1 MQEQTQEQTQPQG
14 QTQRRT
20 RQRKRRQGRRPGRNA
35 PPRLLVATA
44 LVALLTACGG
54 AGGRGGGSGADSPD
68 LPVAG
73 THWTIGAVTSD
84 GVRSAAPDGA
94 RIDFGTDGT
103 ARGSTGCN
111 AFASDVVLSGDTLTV
126 SARDKSETACPEDA
140 VRFET
145 VWTKAF
151 AGPLRGTLKGPRL
164 TLTAPDGR
172 YVLELTAEPAA
183 PLRGTTWRI
192 DGLVSGATVSS
203 LPGDSGTKARLVIG
217 EDGRVTGNLGCNNFS
232 ATARTAGG
240 TLTVEGPVAT
250 TRMMCTGL
258 RMRLET
264 RLYELLGGPLTY
276 RLDHRVLTLTDAS
289 GEGLT
294 ATAAK
299 PGDR

>member
-1 MQEQTQEQTQPQG
+1 MQK
-14 QTQRRT
+14 QTQRQK
-20 RQRKRRQGRRPGRNA
+20 RQQKRPHERKPGRNA

-54 AGGRGGGSGADSPD
+54 AGGRGSGPGSGSGADTPD

-111 AFASDVVLSGDTLTV
+111 AFASEVVLRGDTLTV
-126 SARDKSETACPEDA
+126 SAREKSEKACPEDA

-151 AGPLRGTLKGPRL
+151 TGPLRGTLKGQRL

-172 YVLELTAEPAA
+172 HVLELTAEPAA

-203 LPGDSGTKARLVIG
+203 LPGDSGAKARLVFG

-232 ATARTAGG
+232 ATVRTDGG
-240 TLTVEGPVAT
+240 TLTVEGPMAT
-250 TRMMCTGL
+250 TRMMCADPQ
-258 RMRLET
+258 MRLET
-264 RLYELLGGPLTY
+264 RLYELLDGPLTY
-276 RLDHRVLTLTDAS
+276 RLDHRALTLTDAS

-294 ATAAK
+294 ATAAQ